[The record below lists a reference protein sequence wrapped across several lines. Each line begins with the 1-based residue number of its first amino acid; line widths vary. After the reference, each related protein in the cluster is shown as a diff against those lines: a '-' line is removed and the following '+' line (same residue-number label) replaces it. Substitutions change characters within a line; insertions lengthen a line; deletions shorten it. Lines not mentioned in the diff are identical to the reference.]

1 MVTTGQ
7 TGWKSHGLKAT
18 RRLWYM
24 IKSDR
29 RMGYPEMPALIIG
42 FRVARKLAIN
52 PRLQQ
57 TNSKS
62 CSATCREI
70 GQDMTEYC
78 DVQCTFFFFS
88 HACGFKELHVLA
100 RSLLFYKAFMQKLF
114 QSSVSEMSQVDDG
127 KAWLKGLEREDPN
140 AADPGIVPGPYFRIK
155 GT

>member
-1 MVTTGQ
+1 MMVTTGQ

-29 RMGYPEMPALIIG
+29 RMGYPEMPTLIIG

-78 DVQCTFFFFS
+78 DVPFS
-88 HACGFKELHVLA
+88 SFLMLVVLRKCMSWPDRCSFTKHSC
-100 RSLLFYKAFMQKLF
+100 RSFSNPVCQKCPKL
-114 QSSVSEMSQVDDG
+114 MM
-127 KAWLKGLEREDPN
+127 ERL
-140 AADPGIVPGPYFRIK
+140 G
-155 GT
+155 